1 MRKLTIIDGQSLL
14 SLLSVGLPPVLRF
27 DVSLDQRVLTL
38 LLQRLARVQLVLA
51 VSKQRAKPE

>member
-14 SLLSVGLPPVLRF
+14 SLLSVGLPPVPRF